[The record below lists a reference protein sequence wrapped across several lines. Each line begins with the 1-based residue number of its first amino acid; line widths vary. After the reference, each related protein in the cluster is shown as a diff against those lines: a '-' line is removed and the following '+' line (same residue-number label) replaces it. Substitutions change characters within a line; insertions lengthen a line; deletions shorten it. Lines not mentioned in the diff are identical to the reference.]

1 MTAVRKAWAIAM
13 LSLRVTA
20 RDRGAL
26 LWRLVMP
33 LVMTLLVGTIF
44 GEGAAGA
51 RTPVAIADDDGS
63 NYSRLFTE
71 RLGAEPSVALQKT
84 SGAEART
91 LLEGGR
97 VAAAV
102 LIPKGFADRV
112 NAGKDADVN
121 VRFDPRRGPP
131 MLVTEVVRE
140 VAMRLSVDAIAGEF
154 TAALAVRET
163 QNPSL
168 GPGVR
173 RRAIERADSRW
184 SPTPPVVVNVEVASA
199 LAADRRQRLPSGLEQ
214 ASPGF
219 AVMFVMMA
227 SAMSAATLVVERQNG
242 TLARLLTTPTRRASI
257 LGGKIVGIYL
267 QGIVQMGILIIV
279 GQTLLGVNWGQ
290 APAALALLVAAYLFS
305 ATGLGIMLAAVV
317 RTEAQASTLF
327 PVVTIIP
334 AMLGGAW
341 WPIEVAPRY
350 MQTLAYAVP
359 QGWAM
364 TGFVNIITRGL
375 GLAEVLPQA
384 TALAGFGIGFFLVGI
399 MLFRTESHRS

>member
-1 MTAVRKAWAIAM
+1 MTALRKAGAIAL
-13 LSLRVTA
+13 LSLTITA

-26 LWRLVMP
+26 LWRLAMP
-33 LVMTLLVGTIF
+33 LVMTVLVGSVF
-44 GEGAAGA
+44 GGGATGT
-51 RTPVAIADDDGS
+51 RTPVAVADEDGS
-63 NYSRLFTE
+63 TYSRLFAE
-71 RLGAEPSVALQKT
+71 RLGNEPTVGLRET
-84 SGAEART
+84 TGPEARA
-91 LLEGGR
+91 LLEDGH
-97 VAAAV
+97 VAAV
-102 LIPKGFADRV
+102 IFIPQGFAARI
-112 NAGKDADVN
+112 NTGKDADVS

-131 MLVTEVVRE
+131 MLVTEIVRE

-163 QNPSL
+163 QDPSQ
-168 GPGVR
+168 GPAVR
-173 RRAIERADSRW
+173 RRAIDRADSRW
-184 SPTPPVVVNVEVASA
+184 SPTPPVTVSVEVASA
-199 LAADRRQRLPSGLEQ
+199 LAADRRRRLPTGMEQ

-227 SAMSAATLVVERQNG
+227 AAMSAATLVVERQNG
-242 TLARLLTTPTRRASI
+242 TLARLMTTPTRRTSI
-257 LGGKIVGIYL
+257 LGGKIAGIYL

-279 GQTLLGVNWGQ
+279 GWGLLGVNWGQ

-305 ATGLGIMLAAVV
+305 ATGLGVMLAAVV

-334 AMLGGAW
+334 SMLGGAW
-341 WPIEVAPRY
+341 WPIEVAPQY

-384 TALAGFGIGFFLVGI
+384 IALVGFGVAFFLVGI
-399 MLFRTESHRS
+399 LLFRFE

>member
-1 MTAVRKAWAIAM
+1 MNAMRKAWTIAL
-13 LSLRVTA
+13 LSLAITA

-26 LWRLVMP
+26 LWRLAMP
-33 LVMTLLVGTIF
+33 LLMTVLVGAVF
-44 GEGAAGA
+44 GEGATGA
-51 RTPVAIADDDGS
+51 RTPVAIADEDDS
-63 NYSRLFTE
+63 AYSRLFAE
-71 RLGAEPSVALQKT
+71 RLGTDPTVGLRKT
-84 SGAEART
+84 TGPEARA
-91 LLEGGR
+91 LLEDGR
-97 VAAAV
+97 VAAV
-102 LIPKGFADRV
+102 IFIPKGFAARI
-112 NAGKDADVN
+112 NTGKDADVS

-131 MLVTEVVRE
+131 MLVTEIVRE

-154 TAALAVRET
+154 AAALAVRET
-163 QNPSL
+163 QNPSQ
-168 GPGVR
+168 GPAVR

-184 SPTPPVVVNVEVASA
+184 SPTPPVTITVEVASA
-199 LAADRRQRLPSGLEQ
+199 LATDRRQRLPMGMEQ

-227 SAMSAATLVVERQNG
+227 AAMSAATLVVERQNG

-257 LGGKIVGIYL
+257 LGGKIAGIYL
-267 QGIVQMGILIIV
+267 QGTVQMAILIVI
-279 GQTLLGVNWGQ
+279 GWGLLGVNWGQ
-290 APAALALLVAAYLFS
+290 APSALALLVATYLFS

-350 MQTLAYAVP
+350 MQTMAYAVP

-384 TALAGFGIGFFLVGI
+384 AALAGFGVAFFIVGI
-399 MLFRTESHRS
+399 LLFRFE